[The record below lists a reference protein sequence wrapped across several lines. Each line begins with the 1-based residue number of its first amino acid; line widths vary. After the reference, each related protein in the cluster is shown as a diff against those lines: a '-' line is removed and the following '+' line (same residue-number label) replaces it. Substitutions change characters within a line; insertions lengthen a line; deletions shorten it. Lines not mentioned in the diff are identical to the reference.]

1 MNIRCSC
8 HITIFNMTNVFRF
21 FKQKNQSQQEN
32 ETKCP
37 AAVDL
42 QNLKVKEQDIN
53 LTKSYCITI
62 SIQKISSIDKFIL
75 KIHQIFGSHELNGY
89 GNVCPRSPPPLPTK
103 KKIKKIIDSTYSFP
117 EFVPPCKKPVYS
129 IYAFLRSVNF
139 KFP

>member
-42 QNLKVKEQDIN
+42 QHLKVKEQDIN

-75 KIHQIFGSHELNGY
+75 KIHQTFRSHELKLLIQLIAFLNLYHHVKSQFIPSMHFRDQSILNFHNQTGHNY
-89 GNVCPRSPPPLPTK
+89 FWLGQP
-103 KKIKKIIDSTYSFP
+103 KKI
-117 EFVPPCKKPVYS
+117 
-129 IYAFLRSVNF
+129 
-139 KFP
+139 